1 MTQLIIADDEPL
13 LRFHLQKLLGEVWPE
28 ADVLAQ
34 AANGDE
40 ALSLIQELQPDVVFL
55 DIQMPGMTGLE
66 VALHLT
72 QQAQCPT
79 IVFLTAYDQYAVEAF
94 DHGAVDYLLKP
105 LDAARLQKTVH
116 RLQQRLQDNTQVP
129 PVDLDMLLNLVNNK
143 AANTR
148 LQWLTAQQGDI
159 VKVIAVEDVLFFRAE
174 DKYTTLVC
182 EQGEF
187 LLRQSIKQ
195 LEEQLDI
202 EQFWRI
208 HRSTLVNM
216 KHVDRIEKSLAGQM
230 SLYIRSIT
238 KPLPVSRAKQY
249 LFKAL

>member
-105 LDAARLQKTVH
+105 LDEARLQKTVH

-148 LQWLTAQQGDI
+148 LQWLTAQQGDV
-159 VKVIAVEDVLFFRAE
+159 VKVIAVEEA
-174 DKYTTLVC
+174 TLGC

-195 LEEQLDI
+195 LEEQLDV